1 MFNKII
7 QKRKMLMAVLAA
19 IFLVLWT
26 LTMVCGNAEN
36 KEKILVLSLVLPAV
50 VYGFVSLLYRLV
62 KSNASQR
69 LMRVF
74 FWVFLIAGTLGTI
87 VMITEFIVGF
97 PNGLSPTL
105 GALGGLIMATIH
117 NAAKWTSA
125 ENKR

>member
-125 ENKR
+125 EK

>member
-36 KEKILVLSLVLPAV
+36 KGKVLVLSLVLPV
-50 VYGFVSLLYRLV
+50 VVCCFVSLLYRLV

-105 GALGGLIMATIH
+105 GALGGLLMATIH
-117 NAAKWTSA
+117 NTAKWTSA
-125 ENKR
+125 EK